1 MTTTVQ
7 PLSPTLD
14 GGGDAA
20 PAPGPASGGQAVA
33 PASCTEES
41 LLGDH
46 GASRQGRGPFSPV
59 GADKDTGTLRTGADT
74 CPASPDHPRG

>member
-33 PASCTEES
+33 PAEES

-46 GASRQGRGPFSPV
+46 AQKKVYLATMEPHVRDEARSVR
-59 GADKDTGTLRTGADT
+59 
-74 CPASPDHPRG
+74 